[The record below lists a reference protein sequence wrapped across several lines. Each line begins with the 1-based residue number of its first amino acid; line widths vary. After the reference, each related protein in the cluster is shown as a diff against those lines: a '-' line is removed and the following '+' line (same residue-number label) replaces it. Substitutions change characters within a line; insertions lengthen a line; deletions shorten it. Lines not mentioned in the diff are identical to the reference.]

1 MFCPNCGHNVNE
13 GAAFCGSCG
22 TPMNQAQQNAHQQST
37 RSHHAQQQ
45 MQQDTIDEEFDYITS
60 YLTFYIKGHIGIH
73 NDHVS
78 LKIPNT
84 IFGLIPLGSSER
96 TVDVN
101 QIVSAVSNFKVTPLT
116 LIIGFFLGI
125 TGLLGIFE
133 GIALIPSLGIGNLIE
148 ALVITFI
155 GVVLFLNSFQ
165 TTVGI
170 TLASSEEITLPLV
183 IFEKSK
189 AELIRS
195 TISRIC
201 AVRTYDTNTRVHTEY
216 QTSQIVD
223 ALQNRA

>member
-22 TPMNQAQQNAHQQST
+22 TPMNQARQSASQQSAQKNY
-37 RSHHAQQQ
+37 AQQQ
-45 MQQDTIDEEFDYITS
+45 TQQNTIDEEYSFITS
-60 YLTFYIKGHIGIH
+60 YLTFYIKGNIGIH

-84 IFGLIPLGSSER
+84 IFGLIPLGSNER

-116 LIIGFFLGI
+116 LIIGFFFGI
-125 TGLLGIFE
+125 GGLLSIPGA
-133 GIALIPSLGIGNLIE
+133 IAHVPSAGIGNLVEILILT
-148 ALVITFI
+148 LVGI
-155 GVVLFLNSFQ
+155 VLFLNSFQ

-170 TLASSEEITLPLV
+170 TLASGEVIALPLV

-189 AELIRS
+189 AEIIRGK
-195 TISRIC
+195 ISQIC
-201 AVRTYDTNTRVHTEY
+201 AARTHDTNTRVHTEH
-216 QTSQIVD
+216 QTSQIID